1 MDLYTAADVLALK
14 WVPGAGNVAVR
25 LILECLRRH
34 DAPLKTL
41 LGKPLA
47 ELISFFPSG
56 QERLAEVLHACDAR
70 LQKRAAALIG
80 KLEQASVLP
89 VLCGTPA
96 YPAVLE
102 SHLGKAAPVLF
113 FAQGNISL
121 LYQAAA
127 GIVGTRTPSRKG
139 VCLARECARV
149 FAARGIPVVSGGAR
163 GVDTAAH
170 EAALEAAGS
179 TLLILPQGI
188 LTFRASPRYETALS
202 DGALLLISEFAP
214 EAEWQTHAAV
224 TRNATISALSR
235 LIMVIEPRSV
245 NGSLRTARHAVEQGK
260 PVFYHGLGPAAR
272 SLAHCPNTHP
282 LTPVNPAVLLA
293 AFHRPCARPTPQNTL
308 F

>member
-25 LILECLRRH
+25 LILECLRRQ
-34 DAPLKTL
+34 DAPLETL

-56 QERLAEVLHACDAR
+56 QERLAEILHECDAR
-70 LQKRAAALIG
+70 LQKRAAALMRT
-80 KLEQASVLP
+80 LEQASVLP
-89 VLCGTPA
+89 VLSGTPA

-113 FAQGNISL
+113 FAQGSISL

-127 GIVGTRTPSRKG
+127 GIVGTRAPSRKG
-139 VCLARECARV
+139 ARLAQECARV
-149 FAARGIPVVSGGAR
+149 FAERGIPVVSGGAR

-170 EAALEAAGS
+170 ESALGAGGS

-188 LTFRASPRYETALS
+188 LTYRASPRYAKALS

-235 LIMVIEPRSV
+235 MILVIEPRSV
-245 NGSLRTARHAVEQGK
+245 NGSLRTARQAVDQGK
-260 PVFYHGLGPAAR
+260 PVFYHSLGPAAR
-272 SLAHCPNTHP
+272 PLARCPNTHP
-282 LTPVNPAVLLA
+282 LTPVNPSVLLG
-293 AFHRPCARPTPQNTL
+293 AFHQSTARPVLQDAL